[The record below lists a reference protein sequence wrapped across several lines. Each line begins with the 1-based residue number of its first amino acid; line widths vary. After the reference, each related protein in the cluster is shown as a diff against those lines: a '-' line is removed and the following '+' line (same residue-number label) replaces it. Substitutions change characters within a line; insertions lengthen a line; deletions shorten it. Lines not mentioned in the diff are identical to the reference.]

1 MPRLTKMFSKAFR
14 SAAQSKS
21 PDTER
26 VESMRDS
33 VERRAFQKSFA
44 FLADGI
50 SDPGRLAIQ
59 LYSRDLI
66 GPDIRTEAQKPAIE
80 ERVKIEK
87 LLSAVEDQIVASPTT
102 KFREFLDVLQSEPSL
117 QHLATRLENTYR
129 ELSTCVPPSI
139 STLSSPQFTTCTKP
153 TTPSQTPSQNPVG
166 TYASYLKSIYTQ
178 DRLPIYDK
186 WPHVES
192 KKYINLALIGKQQV
206 TKRERD
212 QFTRA
217 TIHGNI
223 DDIKKSKRAIQID
236 QIAQLPDGSQPKCI
250 LVEGAPG
257 VGKSTFAW
265 KLCRKWGKGKLLQQ
279 YQLVVLLRLRD
290 KSVRVASNISDLFR
304 YHRHL
309 IQQAAVE
316 EIQDT
321 GGQGV
326 LLLFEGFDELPEE
339 LRTEDSVF
347 LDIVTG
353 RELPEATVLITSR
366 PWASEFLHMK
376 CKRHISQ
383 HIEILGFTK
392 ADIQLYLESTTANDP
407 SLLVDL
413 KKYISCYPH
422 INSLMYIPLNSAIV
436 VEVYRNSRKDE
447 TLVPKTMTELYSS
460 LVRSLLLRHLL
471 DHPVHGKK
479 RRWRVRSFNDL
490 PQDVHQQ
497 LCELGRIAYEG
508 INNGQQVIFS
518 DLPENFET
526 LGLMQCA
533 PELYLDEGA
542 TLSYNFLHLTVQEYL
557 AAFHLSQQPVE
568 EQVEHF
574 RKYYSGDKQVMVL
587 QFLSGIR
594 KFSGYTSEMMNVCVT
609 KPADDLASVVR
620 EITFDTLHWLFEA
633 QDSDVLA
640 KLLESSAIQLDEPDD
655 VVTPFDCFVLGYS
668 VSHSNCTWK
677 IVLNGFNVGDEGVEM
692 LLRGAVEEETHCT
705 GGISEIKLCG
715 DDITSEGVKH
725 LSRFPKRLINKL
737 ETLYLHSNDFAAPN
751 FVALFTYDLRCVGSL
766 SITKGDA
773 FQIIDNSDSNRWIVR
788 SLESGKEGYI
798 PSDWIAPI
806 KSVQWYFG
814 KITRAD
820 AEKKLLQT
828 GNPTGTFL
836 IRDSE
841 TRPGDYALSIRDG
854 DSVKHYCI
862 ISKVGTGRYYITPR
876 CTFNSL
882 EELVRHYSGDA
893 DGLTSRLTVICPQ
906 LKNSLGS
913 LVAFPHLKRISFSF
927 IGQEG
932 AVPLIA
938 SLTTHNSLEEV
949 SLNNTGIGM
958 EDCRALNQLLLSSTS
973 LKKLNIS
980 WNHLSPEA
988 VELIISGLY
997 HNTTLEK
1004 LDMMGSYISLQNTI
1018 SLASVLR
1025 TNHTL
1030 VELDLGYC
1038 HIDSDG
1044 ACRLAS
1050 ALHTNDALQ
1059 KLYVMGNSIGIKGAT
1074 ALAEMLKTNHT
1085 LVILG
1090 LQQCNL
1096 DPDGAYQLAS
1106 ALCTNDTLQ
1115 ELYIEDN
1122 QIGVKG
1128 ATAFAEMLKTN
1139 CTLVNLDLTLC
1150 YIDSDGAF
1158 QLGSALCTNGTLEM
1172 LDLGDN
1178 QIGVKGATAIAE
1190 MLRTNHTLVD
1200 LDLSQ
1205 CNINSD
1211 GACLLASA
1219 LCTNNKL
1226 EKLNM
1231 WDNPI
1236 GSEGAAAFAEMLL
1249 ENKSLKELDLGDDS
1263 IGEEGVRKLIN
1274 SLTYSKTVK
1283 ELAFPSSLVD
1293 PFISSG
1299 VDSRVR
1305 FIGF

>member
-1 MPRLTKMFSKAFR
+1 MGRSGHECLRKWAGLGTRLAETVLTKMCSKSPR

-21 PDTER
+21 CDTER

-33 VERRAFQKSFA
+33 AERRAFQKSFA

-50 SDPGRLAIQ
+50 TDPGRLAIQ
-59 LYSRDLI
+59 LYSRELI

-80 ERVKIEK
+80 ERVKIEG
-87 LLSAVEDQIVASPTT
+87 LLSAVENQIVASPTT
-102 KFREFLDVLQSEPSL
+102 KFRDFLDVLQSEPSL
-117 QHLATRLENTYR
+117 QHLATRLESTHR
-129 ELSTCVPPSI
+129 ELSACVPPST
-139 STLSSPQFTTCTKP
+139 STP
-153 TTPSQTPSQNPVG
+153 PSLHPVG

-178 DRLPIYDK
+178 EKLPIYDK

-192 KKYINLALIGKQQV
+192 KKYINLALVGKQQV

-212 QFTRA
+212 LFTRA

-223 DDIKKSKRAIQID
+223 DDVKRSKRAIQID
-236 QIAQLPDGSQPKCI
+236 QIAQLPDGSRPKCI

-265 KLCRKWGKGKLLQQ
+265 KLCRKWGKGKLLQH

-339 LRTEDSVF
+339 LRTDDSVF
-347 LDIVTG
+347 LDIITR

-366 PWASEFLHMK
+366 PWASEFLHME

-392 ADIQLYLESTTANDP
+392 ADIQLYLESTTANDA

-436 VEVYRNSRKDE
+436 VEVYRNSRKDK

-460 LVRSLLLRHLL
+460 LVRSLLLRYLY

-490 PQDVHQQ
+490 PQDVYQQ

-518 DLPENFET
+518 DLPEDFET

-533 PELYLDEGA
+533 PELYADEGA
-542 TLSYNFLHLTVQEYL
+542 AVSYNFLHLTVQEYL

-568 EQVEHF
+568 KQVKHFMKYCSGEDEQVNSHSNMML
-574 RKYYSGDKQVMVL
+574 R
-587 QFLSGIR
+587 FLSGIR

-609 KPADDLASVVR
+609 KPTDDSASVVR
-620 EITFDTLHWLFEA
+620 KITFDTLHWLFEA

-640 KLLESSAIQLDEPDD
+640 KLLGSSAIQLDKPDD

-725 LSRFPKRLINKL
+725 LSHFPKRLINKL
-737 ETLYLHSNDFAAPN
+737 ERLYLHSNDFAAPN
-751 FVALFTYDLRCVGSL
+751 FVALTTCDLRCVGSL

-773 FQIIDNSDSNRWIVR
+773 LQIIDNSEGVMCFVR

-798 PSDWIAPI
+798 SSDWITPI

-841 TRPGDYALSIRDG
+841 TRPGDYALSIRDS
-854 DSVKHYCI
+854 DRVRHYCI
-862 ISKVGTGRYYITPR
+862 ISKVGTGRYYIAPR

-893 DGLTSRLTVICPQ
+893 DGLCCQLTVICP
-906 LKNSLGS
+906 KFINCLGS
-913 LVAFPHLKRISFSF
+913 LAAFPHLKRISFSF
-927 IGQEG
+927 IGQGG

-938 SLTTHNSLEEV
+938 SLTAHNALEKL
-949 SLNNTGIGM
+949 SLNSTGIGV
-958 EDCRALNQLLLSSTS
+958 EDCRALVQLLLSSTS

-980 WNHLSPEA
+980 CNHLSPEA
-988 VELIISGLY
+988 VELIISGLC

-1018 SLASVLR
+1018 SLASQLR

-1030 VELDLGYC
+1030 VELDLGFC
-1038 HIDSDG
+1038 HIDLDG

-1059 KLYVMGNSIGIKGAT
+1059 KLYVKGNSIGIKGAT

-1085 LVILG
+1085 LVDLD
-1090 LQQCNL
+1090 LQQCNI
-1096 DPDGAYQLAS
+1096 DSDGACQLAS
-1106 ALCTNDTLQ
+1106 ALCTNDALE
-1115 ELYIEDN
+1115 EL
-1122 QIGVKG
+1122 
-1128 ATAFAEMLKTN
+1128 
-1139 CTLVNLDLTLC
+1139 NLW
-1150 YIDSDGAF
+1150 
-1158 QLGSALCTNGTLEM
+1158 E
-1172 LDLGDN
+1172 N

-1190 MLRTNHTLVD
+1190 MLRINHTLVD
-1200 LDLSQ
+1200 LDLFQ

-1226 EKLNM
+1226 EKLNIF
-1231 WDNPI
+1231 DNPI
-1236 GSEGAAAFAEMLL
+1236 GDKGAAAFAEMLL
-1249 ENKSLKELDLGDDS
+1249 ENKSLKKLDLGDDS

-1274 SLTYSKTVK
+1274 SLTYNKTVK
-1283 ELAFPSSLVD
+1283 ELAFPSSLAN